1 MLPVNVRE
9 AVATDMP
16 GLWEVRYAVTE
27 NTLTPGRITDAE
39 LRASI
44 EDTGRGWVVEEAG
57 VILGFAIGLAASGNV
72 WALFV
77 RPEAQGRG
85 IGSALHD
92 AMISWFALQPVRML
106 WLTTGADTKAR
117 RFYESRGWRCVGDAG
132 KGEVR
137 YERAN
142 RA

>member
-1 MLPVNVRE
+1 VAALILGE
-9 AVATDMP
+9 ATAADMP

-27 NTLTPGRITDAE
+27 NTLTLGRISDEE

-44 EDTGRGWVVEEAG
+44 EDTGRGWVVEQAG
-57 VILGFAIGLAASGNV
+57 FIPGFAIGLAENGNV
-72 WALFV
+72 WALFA
-77 RPEAQGRG
+77 RPEAQGQG

-92 AMISWFALQPVRML
+92 AMIEWFATQPVPVL

-117 RFYESRGWRCVGDAG
+117 RFYEAHGWRCVGDAG

-137 YERAN
+137 YERPN
-142 RA
+142 PG